1 MIRKLLILILVAF
14 IVTACAKETKS
25 PLRFVKEYE
34 ALNESKTQSGKTYS
48 SLKLKNAE
56 RIKYANY
63 DEIDKALEKDAI
75 IYFGFPECPW
85 CRTLVPVLLE
95 SAKEAGIKEILYMNI
110 LNERNS
116 YELDEN
122 GKAALKS
129 NGTKGYNALV
139 EKLANHLDDYTL
151 TSEDGQKIETGT
163 KRIFAPTLIFV
174 SKGKVIYVHKGTV
187 DSQEDPYLELTKEQK
202 EELMKVLID
211 NMNKVLDIT
220 CEEETK
226 C

>member
-25 PLRFVKEYE
+25 PLPFVKEYE

-122 GKAALKS
+122 GKAVLKS